1 MVNVI
6 DLNYIAPDQYEMGK
20 VNAKCGKASYKYI
33 EKAINMALSGEA
45 DAVSTT
51 PINKESLKAGEI
63 PFIGHTEIFGFLT
76 NTEDPLTIFEVRNMR
91 VFFLTRH
98 MSLRNACDA
107 ITKDKRLR
115 R

>member
-1 MVNVI
+1 MMNQNIIDKARCVIVGDKAVLDRAMTFPNMPKVKINVITNPREGDYGLGVVNVI

-33 EKAINMALSGEA
+33 EKAINMAMSGEA

-63 PFIGHTEIFGFLT
+63 RC
-76 NTEDPLTIFEVRNMR
+76 V
-91 VFFLTRH
+91 
-98 MSLRNACDA
+98 
-107 ITKDKRLR
+107 
-115 R
+115 